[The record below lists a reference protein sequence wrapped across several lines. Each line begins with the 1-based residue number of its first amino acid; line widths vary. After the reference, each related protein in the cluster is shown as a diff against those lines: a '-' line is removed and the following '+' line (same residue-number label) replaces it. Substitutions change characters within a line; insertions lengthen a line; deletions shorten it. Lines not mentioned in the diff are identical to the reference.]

1 MKTPTSGRPAR
12 GARSS
17 RPIMVLLDLL
27 GRRMALR
34 ILWELSKTEAP
45 LTFRALQEAAETNP
59 SVLNARLG
67 ELRDADVVEHDG
79 EGYRLAAQG
88 RSLVTVIL
96 PLHAWAE
103 RWASRLGKE
112 NATASQLATGKR
124 VRRK

>member
-1 MKTPTSGRPAR
+1 MKKLTRGPSTHGARSGRP
-12 GARSS
+12 
-17 RPIMVLLDLL
+17 IVVLLDLL

-34 ILWELSKTEAP
+34 ILWELSKAQAP

-59 SVLNARLG
+59 SVLNARLA
-67 ELRDADVVEHDG
+67 ELREADVVEHDG

-103 RWASRLGKE
+103 RWASRSGKE
-112 NATASQLATGKR
+112 SATASQLAIGKR